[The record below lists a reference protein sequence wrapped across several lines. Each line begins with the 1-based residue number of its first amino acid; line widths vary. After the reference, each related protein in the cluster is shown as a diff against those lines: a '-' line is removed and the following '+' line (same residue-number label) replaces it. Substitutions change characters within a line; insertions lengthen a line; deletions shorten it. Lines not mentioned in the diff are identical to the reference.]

1 MIEYTDLN
9 WAWDRSLET
18 DKSAKIVKNDI
29 KCIVSQKNQ
38 EISLG
43 NIQLL
48 INSKLNS
55 TSVIKVK
62 ILGHYRK
69 QNIDDFFINIKN
81 DIEVNILKEIF
92 VHLVRKEL
100 HLDKFLD
107 SEGPIMELIIEGG
120 CPIIS
125 RERRDIGDSILIDFS
140 NEIVEIGDFQLDSY
154 VANLPCEIRPIFTTQ
169 IENKIIKSYAIEDNI
184 RINIDYNTRK
194 YLTEWTKNK
203 DIMNKINHINSIID
217 GESELIDSV
226 SKNKMFIKDDFI
238 PIYNNHIRCVGEEV
252 YWSREPAKKIVL
264 DNTDYN
270 MRKLIWCF
278 NENWIEDGGDVLECR
293 ELSRINGDWH
303 HVLNNLDSIGTFEE
317 WKIKEIPAIEEHSFP
332 IKKYYIDG
340 FNKIKEEV
348 IEGREIVEKNYWNYN
363 NLELNVEI
371 IIQDW
376 VSGKE
381 QSLRKSFR
389 LKNGKESSTKN
400 TKKWLDK
407 NIRKLWLMESL
418 PTRDLELEINDFF
431 IQNFVKPYK
440 NWLEEN
446 NYVEELDEIKLD
458 YFGNPNKPYCWP
470 FQYMIVNPEDYE

>member
-18 DKSAKIVKNDI
+18 NKSGKIVKNNTQ
-29 KCIVSQKNQ
+29 CTVYQKNQ
-38 EISLG
+38 EISFG
-43 NIQLL
+43 NLQLH
-48 INSKLNS
+48 INSKLKS

-62 ILGHYRK
+62 ILGHYRR

-125 RERRDIGDSILIDFS
+125 REGKEIGDSILIDFS
-140 NEIVEIGDFQLDSY
+140 NEIVEIKDFQLDSY
-154 VANLPCEIRPIFTTQ
+154 MAKIPCEIRPIFTIN
-169 IENKIIKSYAIEDNI
+169 IENRMIKSYAIEENI
-184 RINIDYNTRK
+184 RINIDYDTRE
-194 YLTEWTKNK
+194 YLAEWGKNK

-217 GESELIDSV
+217 GESELIDLEG
-226 SKNKMFIKDDFI
+226 NKMFIDDDFI
-238 PIYNNHIRCVGEEV
+238 PMYINHIKCDGENV

-278 NENWIEDGGDVLECR
+278 DENWIEGEGDVLEYR
-293 ELSRINGDWH
+293 ELSRINGNWH

-317 WKIKEIPAIEEHSFP
+317 WKMKEMSAIEKHSFP

-348 IEGREIVEKNYWNYN
+348 IEGKKIIEKNYWNYN
-363 NLELNVEI
+363 NLELNAEI

-381 QSLRKSFR
+381 QSIKKSFR
-389 LKNGKESSTKN
+389 LKNREESSTKN

-407 NIRKLWLMESL
+407 NIRKLWLVENL
-418 PTRDLELEINDFF
+418 PTNDLELEINDFF